1 MFGLG
6 KEQGGGGGLGRLGM
20 GEQSRL
26 LGLGGEG
33 GQQSRLLGL
42 GGEGGQQSRLLQG
55 HGMQGG
61 QGLGEGA
68 FPSKDWQVGKYR
80 VNILCEIQ
88 F

>member
-20 GEQSRL
+20 GE
-26 LGLGGEG
+26 
-33 GQQSRLLGL
+33 QSRLLGL

-80 VNILCEIQ
+80 VNNLCEIQ